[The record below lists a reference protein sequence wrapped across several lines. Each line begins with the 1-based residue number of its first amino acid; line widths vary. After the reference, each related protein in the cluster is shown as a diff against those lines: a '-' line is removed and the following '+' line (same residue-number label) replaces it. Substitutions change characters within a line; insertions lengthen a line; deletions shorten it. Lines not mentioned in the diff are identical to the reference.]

1 MPLYYFDLL
10 DGRLQRDETGQEL
23 SGLPQV
29 FSEIRQTLADLVQHE
44 GTGSLSAILHV
55 RDADNQTV
63 VTASISLAFQ
73 EPDTHH

>member
-1 MPLYYFDLL
+1 MPRYYFDLL
-10 DGRLQRDETGQEL
+10 DGGLHRDETGQEL
-23 SGLPQV
+23 NGIPQV
-29 FSEIRQTLADLVQHE
+29 WTEVRQTLAELVE
-44 GTGSLSAILHV
+44 NGSGSVSAILHV